1 MYRVIS
7 PFIFVAGRQIYI
19 GGRNLLGNESKV
31 LRGWGGN
38 VRVTGDIWN
47 GQVLYIRN
55 KFVGKFFGAD
65 QRRHGRQALVLNTT
79 VVDSC
84 GFLADL
90 ADGAASVFLW
100 RQDCQ
105 FAAFPVKQPYPE

>member
-1 MYRVIS
+1 MYRVIAS
-7 PFIFVAGRQIYI
+7 CVFVAGRQIYI
-19 GGRNLLGNESKV
+19 GGRDLLGNESKV

-55 KFVGKFFGAD
+55 KLVGKFFGTD

-84 GFLADL
+84 GFLTDL
-90 ADGAASVFLW
+90 ADARHQFFSGGRIASPQRSL
-100 RQDCQ
+100 
-105 FAAFPVKQPYPE
+105 